1 MSDAFSETT
10 LPPIGWVAD
19 LKDEDRDLLASYG
32 EFISAY
38 PDRDLIEQGWQQ
50 THLYLVVSGILDVRR
65 VGLEQD
71 IPLGSLGEGESI
83 GEMSVFDPGPASA
96 SVRAREF
103 SRVWRINR
111 DSLMAYLTDSPGS
124 GLLLLGALSTILSK
138 RVRLLSQQL
147 VESKS

>member
-1 MSDAFSETT
+1 MSDNFSQPT

-19 LKDEDRDLLASYG
+19 LNNEDRELLASYG

-50 THLYLVVSGILDVRR
+50 THLYLVVSGVLDVRR

-71 IPLGSLGEGESI
+71 VPIGSLGPGESI
-83 GEMSVFDPGPASA
+83 GEMSIFDPGPASA
-96 SVRAREF
+96 SVRAQEF
-103 SRVWRINR
+103 SQVWRINR
-111 DSLMAYLTDSPGS
+111 DSLASYLNDSPGS
-124 GLLLLGALSTILSK
+124 GLLVLGALATILSK

-147 VESKS
+147 VDAKQ